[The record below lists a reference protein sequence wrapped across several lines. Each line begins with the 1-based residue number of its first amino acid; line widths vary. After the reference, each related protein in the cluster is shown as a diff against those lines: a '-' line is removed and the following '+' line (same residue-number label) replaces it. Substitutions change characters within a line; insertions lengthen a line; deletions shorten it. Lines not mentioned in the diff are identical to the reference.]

1 MSPKS
6 KLLEGYLSEQEMA
19 AEIKRSP
26 RTLQRYRKLQ
36 VGPRYVLI
44 GLQPFYRIEDA
55 REWLAAGG
63 TVAAP
68 NPRRRARLQ
77 AKPAQPPQLRSFR
90 GRARKAAAT

>member
-19 AEIKRSP
+19 AEIKRSA

-68 NPRRRARLQ
+68 NPGRRARLR
-77 AKPAQPPQLRSFR
+77 AKPAQPPQLRC
-90 GRARKAAAT
+90 RARKAAAT